1 MNPTSSCG
9 KFRGG
14 RTEIPASIVV
24 IDDEP
29 LVRWSLVAGLR
40 EAGFDAVPSATLE
53 ESSGRGQRAPDI
65 VLVDVRLGGRDPE
78 NLMKRIRS
86 FAPGCRILLLAVEG
100 QEVPLSGW
108 SDVDVIRKPFDLA
121 AVVRR
126 VEHALACPPHDV
138 KMAV

>member
-1 MNPTSSCG
+1 MNPTCSCG

-14 RTEIPASIVV
+14 RAEIPASIVV

-40 EAGFDAVPSATLE
+40 QAGFDAVPAATLE
-53 ESSGRGQRAPDI
+53 ESCGRGQRTADI
-65 VLVDVRLGGRDPE
+65 VLVDVRLWGRDPQ
-78 NLMKRIRS
+78 NLIEQLRS

-100 QEVPLSGW
+100 QDLPLSGW

-138 KMAV
+138 KIAV